1 MQISN
6 EVKFLKVFFR
16 KLLILILQIYF
27 NLWEIM
33 RLPIIKS
40 IIFY

>member
-6 EVKFLKVFFR
+6 EVKFLKVFR